1 MYYGDTVRLVVNFV
15 DFDGNM
21 IDPTDIELKIY
32 DSNQQLKE
40 TITIDNSYKQS
51 TGVYQYD
58 YPTPDDTQDDLIFE
72 FRGMFNGKPIL
83 SRGRIKGE
91 FV

>member
-1 MYYGDTVRLVVNFV
+1 MYYGDTVRLIVNFV

-32 DSNQQLKE
+32 DSNEQLKE
-40 TITIDNSYKQS
+40 TITIDDTCKQS

-58 YPTPDDTQDDLIFE
+58 YPTPDDTQGDLIFE
-72 FRGMFNGKPIL
+72 FRGMFSGKPIL